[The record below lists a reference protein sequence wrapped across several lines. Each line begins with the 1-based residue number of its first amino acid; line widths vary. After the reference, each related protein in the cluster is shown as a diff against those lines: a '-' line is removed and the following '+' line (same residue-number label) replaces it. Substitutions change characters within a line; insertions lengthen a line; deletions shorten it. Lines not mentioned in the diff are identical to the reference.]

1 MIYTGY
7 SGVLWSTVYDTL
19 AFYNQQ
25 LAAFTGAASG
35 TVAPSYSQLA
45 SLSEAMFETLQNGA
59 EAINTR
65 ALADAWAYEVNG
77 LQQIQALPLSLD
89 PTTITYVD
97 NRVTAY
103 ENAAAA
109 VSGLVP
115 LAPYSS
121 ASAIASGNPTIPSA
135 GLLNFFSTFSYET
148 VPSGL
153 TAATLINYA
162 FAEATAFQ
170 TLASAIQTYQG
181 NNLTQLYDV
190 ANREYLCALSAANL
204 LQALTSGGFATDLA
218 TVNTWNQVVT
228 LPAMLMCADVL
239 NSAPYTAA
247 IQQRAVLRYAMLQ
260 RATNVATF
268 LLSLKQPQATQV
280 NLTTLRN
287 GETLVDVAARAL
299 GDYTQWEA
307 IAILNNLSPPYV
319 GAVAAPG
326 IATWGTQ
333 LVLPTPGVSGSA
345 TGSAPNY
352 ETNFLGVDLYVGPIN
367 GSMPA
372 WTGDF
377 QTIAGYNN
385 LAWALGRR
393 IQTSLGSLI
402 FHPTYGSRIPPEVG
416 AVQTTQTAGHITAF
430 GKSAL
435 LSDPRTASVV
445 SANTTVGANGLVSF
459 AASVQPNGFESNIVS
474 LNEVLG
480 PTA

>member
-25 LAAFTGAASG
+25 LATFTGAVSG
-35 TVAPSYSQLA
+35 TVPSYSLLA
-45 SLSEAMFETLQNGA
+45 SMSEAMFETLQNGV
-59 EAINTR
+59 EAINTQ

-77 LQQIQALPLSLD
+77 LQQIQALPLTLD
-89 PTTITYVD
+89 PTTIAYVD
-97 NRVTAY
+97 NRVAAY
-103 ENAAAA
+103 ESAASA
-109 VSGLVP
+109 VSSLIP
-115 LAPYSS
+115 LAPYG
-121 ASAIASGNPTIPSA
+121 ASGEIASGIATVPSA
-135 GLLNFFSTFSYET
+135 GLLDFFSTFSYET
-148 VPSGL
+148 APSGL
-153 TAATLINYA
+153 TGATLLSYA
-162 FAEATAFQ
+162 VAEATAFQ
-170 TLASAIQTYQG
+170 TLAAAIKTYQG

-204 LQALTSGGFATDLA
+204 LQALTSGGFASDIA

-228 LPAMLMCADVL
+228 LPAMLMCADTL
-239 NSAPYTAA
+239 NSAPYTAT

-260 RATNVATF
+260 TAFNVAVF
-268 LLSLKQPQATQV
+268 LLSLQQPQATQV

-299 GDYTQWEA
+299 GDYTQWES
-307 IAILNNLSPPYV
+307 IAALNGLSPPYV
-319 GAVAAPG
+319 GATPAPG

-333 LVLPTPGVSGSA
+333 LVLPTPGVSGSV
-345 TGSAPNY
+345 TGAAPSY
-352 ETNFLGVDLYVGPIN
+352 TTNFLGVDLYIGPIN

-377 QTIAGYNN
+377 QTIAGYSN

-393 IQTSLGSLI
+393 LQTNQGSLI
-402 FHPTYGSRIPPEVG
+402 YHPSYGSRIPPEVG
-416 AVQTTQTAGHITAF
+416 AVQTNQTVGHVTAF
-430 GKSAL
+430 GKSAI
-435 LSDPRTASVV
+435 LSDPRVASVIA
-445 SANTTVGANGLVSF
+445 ANTTVGDNGLLSF
-459 AASVQPNGFESNIVS
+459 AASVQPNGFETNAIS